1 MFARS
6 VATHA
11 GQSRAP
17 ERPVATPASSLKVVI
32 FGSAR
37 PVTCA
42 VMDYARR
49 LHEAI
54 EAQRPGFVAIETIE
68 PGEPFAF
75 VAAVVKALRAGAV
88 AHFELP
94 IEGWGDSVVPGSALM
109 AARLVTRRG
118 RIAVTMHEWASLNR
132 LRYLSTIPDLLA
144 ADGFVFVS
152 PRQREGFL
160 STPWVAQAKKDAA
173 PVIPIGPNVMS
184 THIDATRV
192 AQERAKTRGEGA
204 LRADVVVGFF
214 GVLYASKRPDLL
226 LRVVASLRDRGAKA
240 RLLVCGDFLWDK
252 PHDRAAFLELAREL
266 GVAEWLDFRGRID
279 DQGELLATLSASDV
293 FLLPYTDGVSAR
305 RSSFQAV
312 SQLAI
317 PLVTTEP
324 ERPDEFDLIP
334 ALREKIDNPATAL
347 VPVDAGPED
356 FAAAVMT
363 VLSQKERA
371 VGVSLDAIW
380 REAAARHLAF
390 YDRLLE
396 RSGVGRGDRDRRV
409 ARWLDA
415 AE

>member
-1 MFARS
+1 MLARS
-6 VATHA
+6 VAMHVDMTA
-11 GQSRAP
+11 RRDP
-17 ERPVATPASSLKVVI
+17 PVAAPASSPRVVI

-68 PGEPFAF
+68 PDRPLAF
-75 VAAVVKALRAGAV
+75 VAAIVKALRAGAV
-88 AHFELP
+88 VHFELP
-94 IEGWGDSVVPGSALM
+94 IEGWGNSVVPGSALM
-109 AARLVTRRG
+109 AARLLTRRG

-132 LRYLSTIPDLLA
+132 LRHLSIIPDLVA

-152 PRQREGFL
+152 PRQRDGFL
-160 STPWVAQAKKDAA
+160 STPWVARAKKDAA
-173 PVIPIGPNVMS
+173 VVIPIGPNVMS
-184 THIDATRV
+184 TRIDAARV
-192 AQERAKTRGEGA
+192 AAEKARTRGEGA
-204 LRADVVVGFF
+204 LRADVVIGFF

-226 LRVVASLRDRGAKA
+226 LRVVAALRARGVKA
-240 RLLVCGDFLWDK
+240 RLLACGDFLWDK
-252 PHDRAAFLELAREL
+252 PHDRAAFLALAREL

-293 FLLPYTDGVSAR
+293 FLMPYADGVSAR

-347 VPVDAGPED
+347 VPVDGGPQD
-356 FAAAVMT
+356 FADAVMT
-363 VLSQKERA
+363 VLPQRDCA

-396 RSGVGRGDRDRRV
+396 
-409 ARWLDA
+409 A

>member
-1 MFARS
+1 MLARS
-6 VATHA
+6 VAMHVDMTA
-11 GQSRAP
+11 RRDP
-17 ERPVATPASSLKVVI
+17 PVAAPASSPRVVI

-54 EAQRPGFVAIETIE
+54 EAQRPGFAAIEAIE
-68 PGEPFAF
+68 PERPLAFA
-75 VAAVVKALRAGAV
+75 AAIVKALRAGAV
-88 AHFELP
+88 VHFELP
-94 IEGWGDSVVPGSALM
+94 IEGWGNSVVPGSALM
-109 AARLVTRRG
+109 AARLLTRRG

-132 LRYLSTIPDLLA
+132 LRHLSIIPDLVA

-152 PRQREGFL
+152 PRQRDGFL
-160 STPWVAQAKKDAA
+160 STPWVARAKKDAA
-173 PVIPIGPNVMS
+173 VVIPIGPNVMS
-184 THIDATRV
+184 TRIDAARV
-192 AQERAKTRGEGA
+192 AAEKARTRGEGA
-204 LRADVVVGFF
+204 LRADVVIGFF

-226 LRVVASLRDRGAKA
+226 LRVVAALRARGVKA
-240 RLLVCGDFLWDK
+240 RLLACGDFLWDK
-252 PHDRAAFLELAREL
+252 PHDRAAFLALAREL

-293 FLLPYTDGVSAR
+293 FLMPYADGVSAR

-347 VPVDAGPED
+347 VPVDGGPQD
-356 FAAAVMT
+356 FADAVMT
-363 VLSQKERA
+363 VLPQRDCA

-396 RSGVGRGDRDRRV
+396 
-409 ARWLDA
+409 A

>member
-1 MFARS
+1 M
-6 VATHA
+6 
-11 GQSRAP
+11 
-17 ERPVATPASSLKVVI
+17 RPVATPELAPKVVI

-37 PVTCA
+37 SVTCA

-54 EAQRPGFVAIETIE
+54 EAQRPGFVALEAIE
-68 PGEPFAF
+68 PGRPLAF
-75 VAAVVKALRAGAV
+75 VAAVVKALRTGAV

-94 IEGWGDSVVPGSALM
+94 IEGWGNSVVPGSALM
-109 AARLVTRRG
+109 AARLLTRRG
-118 RIAVTMHEWASLNR
+118 RIAVTMHEWASLNA

-160 STPWVAQAKKDAA
+160 TTPWVAQAKKDAA

-184 THIDATRV
+184 AQIDAARV

-204 LRADVVVGFF
+204 LRADVILGFF

-226 LRVVASLRDRGAKA
+226 LRVIASLQARGVKA

-266 GVAEWLDFRGRID
+266 GVADWLDFRGRID

-293 FLLPYTDGVSAR
+293 FLLPYADGVSSR
-305 RSSFQAV
+305 RGSFQAV

-347 VPVDAGPED
+347 TRFDASPED
-356 FAAAVMT
+356 FADAVMT
-363 VLSQKERA
+363 VLPQRDFA

-396 RSGVGRGDRDRRV
+396 RSEGG
-409 ARWLDA
+409 
-415 AE
+415 